1 MHSRK
6 IGKTAKGS
14 GVREGEKKLKE
25 KYNISHMLTNFIR
38 QSTYKTNEIQM
49 VSRNESTTQIKW
61 KMTETKRKKKT
72 KKNSERE
79 LYKREKQ
86 INLNQLSA
94 S

>member
-6 IGKTAKGS
+6 IGKTAKGRE
-14 GVREGEKKLKE
+14 VREGEKKLKE

-61 KMTETKRKKKT
+61 KMTETKRKKQ
-72 KKNSERE
+72 
-79 LYKREKQ
+79 KRILKENYIKEK
-86 INLNQLSA
+86 SK
-94 S
+94 